1 MVKEVFKVKVL
12 TFDYFT
18 FIADIKCREIDGFDA
33 QVGTCH
39 TTNINFLWRIPDCLY
54 KKSVTSLGSSRLHQL
69 LG

>member
-39 TTNINFLWRIPDCLY
+39 TTFFGGFLIAFIRSP
-54 KKSVTSLGSSRLHQL
+54 
-69 LG
+69 